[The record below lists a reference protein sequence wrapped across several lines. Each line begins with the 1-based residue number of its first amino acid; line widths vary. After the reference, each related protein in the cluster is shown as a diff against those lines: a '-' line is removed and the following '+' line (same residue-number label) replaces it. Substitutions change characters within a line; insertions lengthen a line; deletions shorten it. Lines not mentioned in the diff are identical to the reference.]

1 MRTPLL
7 VLVYGLFFAA
17 NALLYAIVVYY
28 PQLLA
33 GFGVSS
39 TLLISLYLSVLGIA
53 GGVSAHFYDR
63 IKRRFE
69 YRQLI
74 LTAKSS

>member
-39 TLLISLYLSVLGIA
+39 TFLISLYLSVLGIA
-53 GGVSAHFYDR
+53 SGVSAYFYDR

-69 YRQLI
+69 Y
-74 LTAKSS
+74 